1 MDDKVKVRTRG
12 RVVAELRG
20 PDGVLK
26 QRVVT
31 HNLVTDVGDQY
42 FAEIARSGA
51 PIAMAAADN
60 MKCGDTDTPPQ
71 KNGAGSFTP
80 VAEYIANSAHAHD
93 GWVVGGT
100 ADSIRAIHTWAAGEA
115 TATHR
120 TVSIVDNLV
129 NAGEADATNTIS
141 DANYGADVVK
151 LAADTL
157 QVTWTIT
164 FLGA

>member
-1 MDDKVKVRTRG
+1 M
-12 RVVAELRG
+12 ELRG
-20 PDGVLK
+20 PDGKLK
-26 QRVVT
+26 QRLVGR
-31 HNLVTDVGDQY
+31 NLVTDEGDQY
-42 FAEIARSGA
+42 CAEIVRAGA
-51 PIAMAAADN
+51 PIAMGAADN
-60 MKCGDTDTPPQ
+60 MKCGDTDTASA
-71 KNGAGSFTP
+71 KNGAGSFVP

-100 ADSIRAIHTWAAGEA
+100 ANSIRAIHLWAAGEA
-115 TATHR
+115 TGTHR

-141 DANYGADVVK
+141 HHNYGADVVK